1 MTICSDR
8 MADYLLGGESGD
20 VLFEKDFLNF
30 EYESQ
35 SSFCRN
41 DCQKK
46 PCNLD
51 TFECQIGRIN
61 GAFEFMI
68 FRMIW
73 MYPPSDVCK
82 GPKALPSHIDNI

>member
-1 MTICSDR
+1 

-20 VLFEKDFLNF
+20 VLFENDFLNF

-68 FRMIW
+68 FRMIL
-73 MYPPSDVCK
+73 DVSAVRRMQGTQGFTK
-82 GPKALPSHIDNI
+82 SHW